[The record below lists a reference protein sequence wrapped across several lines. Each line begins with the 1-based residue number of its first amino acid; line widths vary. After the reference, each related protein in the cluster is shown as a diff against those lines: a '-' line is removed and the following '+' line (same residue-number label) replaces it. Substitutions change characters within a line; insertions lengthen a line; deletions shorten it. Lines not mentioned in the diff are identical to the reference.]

1 MVCWSIY
8 ANSIPCA
15 CYHSNTGIVIT
26 ATSNPEAY
34 VKDGGNAIW
43 KNIFQTYLDPE
54 GLVCW
59 NPRIRSS
66 FLGLLLALQVIALIW
81 FAMIVRVAWRVVNGG
96 GADDSRSDDEE
107 EEEEEEI
114 DIEEFIEPKVSHH
127 SGIVKPNLDMAPV
140 EEDVG
145 VESLTFTRRTSPGIR
160 TFKRS
165 GGRGGGGMASGISIP
180 GHGDRKEL
188 LGRIGCD
195 KPS

>member
-1 MVCWSIY
+1 M
-8 ANSIPCA
+8 
-15 CYHSNTGIVIT
+15 
-26 ATSNPEAY
+26 
-34 VKDGGNAIW
+34 
-43 KNIFQTYLDPE
+43 
-54 GLVCW
+54 
-59 NPRIRSS
+59 
-66 FLGLLLALQVIALIW
+66 
-81 FAMIVRVAWRVVNGG
+81 NGG

-114 DIEEFIEPKVSHH
+114 DIEEFIEPKVSHLN
-127 SGIVKPNLDMAPV
+127 GIVKANLSMAPV

-160 TFKRS
+160 AFKRS